1 MKPDR
6 AIERFLTHLRLE
18 RNLSPHTIDNYAR
31 DLRQF
36 FKVTRC
42 ASVFDVRQSSITDF
56 ASWLVRRG
64 YDPRTQARRLS
75 ALRTFFEHLVE
86 QGLLEASP
94 VIGVEGPRL
103 PRRLPRVLN
112 LEEVEAL
119 IDAPD
124 PETALGVRDQALIET
139 LYATGIRVSELVG
152 LGLPDVHFQRMFL
165 LVTGKGSKER
175 FVPFG
180 EETRALL
187 EAWLTRG
194 RPHLLRPHTAHQ
206 GKLFLNAR
214 GGPLT
219 RVGVWK
225 ILQKHRLSAGLTK
238 EVSPHKLR
246 HSFATHLLEGGADLR
261 TVQLL
266 LGHESITT
274 TEIYTHVTRE
284 KLRQM
289 FEEHHPR
296 GRTST

>member
-18 RNLSPHTIDNYAR
+18 RNLSPHTVDNYAR

-36 FKVTRC
+36 FGVIELR
-42 ASVFDVRQSSITDF
+42 SVFDVSQPAVLDF
-56 ASWLVRRG
+56 TSWLARRG

-75 ALRTFFEHLVE
+75 ALRTFFDYLVE
-86 QGLLEASP
+86 QEGLEASP

-103 PRRLPRVLN
+103 PRRLPRVLT
-112 LEEVEAL
+112 LDEVEAL
-119 IDAPD
+119 IDAPN
-124 PETALGVRDQALIET
+124 PETPLGVRDRALIEA
-139 LYATGIRVSELVG
+139 LYATGVRVSELVG

-180 EETRALL
+180 DETRELL
-187 EAWLTRG
+187 EAWLLRG
-194 RPHLLRPHTAHQ
+194 RPHLLRPRVAHQ
-206 GKLFLNAR
+206 GRLFLNAR

-225 ILQKHRLSAGLTK
+225 ILQKHRLTAGLTK

-266 LGHESITT
+266 LGHENITT

-296 GRTST
+296 GRPTG